1 MSIILRS
8 IKGAP
13 LTYGELDGNFVYL
26 SQSYAFLD
34 GPNTFNGTQT
44 IVGNLNVFGSA
55 SFSFVTSSTT
65 EISSSIFGVTIS
77 TPSVRYGLYNV
88 YDVGS
93 TKTTASLAWDSTN
106 SYWLYQK
113 ATGSVTSSA
122 VLLTGPVGA
131 GGLGSEVKLSQYRIP
146 VSNGDQSLIDSYIYS
161 NGANTTITGALA
173 VSNVVS
179 IGNVINSS
187 PQYGKFLII
196 SGSYPGVVLGHSNV
210 GKAYSFGV
218 GDFSQF
224 FINDDNSSTTRLVIE
239 SNGWFGLG
247 KSATAFLDVNG
258 NTVISGSLIVRNGI
272 TATASYASNANALD
286 GLNST
291 DFVTISGDQI
301 ISSNK
306 SISNLYK
313 LSFVGPLD
321 GVVSIKGGSIDD
333 LSITDDLLFLDNSG
347 NTLAGLYQDG
357 TGFKLISGS
366 FLGNLIGTASLA
378 STASLARTAT
388 TASYVLNA
396 ISSSFATTA
405 SFALNAVSSSFA
417 TTASFALNAI
427 SSSLATTASFLRP
440 LSQSVSL
447 TGSLITRNTATTT
460 TFAAIGRSGSL
471 YIDLSGV
478 GLNYID
484 GNALFIRNSAGTT
497 NLVTVSGSK
506 FMVSAPTELSG
517 SLSMRRADGDVA
529 LFVSSSVSS
538 SSSTS
543 VVGTTAS
550 FDSTIGFTPGGSNI
564 TVWDTDLDIYY
575 SGNSGSG
582 HTNLSPV
589 SNQVADNAAYSTF
602 TIVLNDGAGTGI
614 SLTPGGSI
622 PDNKYTIWIYASG
635 SINKWFERTDNDIS
649 TLKSPGLTIN
659 INGGNTNTQLES
671 DLLSSGFA
679 EVSDPNPYTN
689 NINTTLT
696 ITSTFTSSLINVKAN
711 TTITGSFNV
720 SGSTSFVGTHTLSG
734 SNTIVGNTVL
744 SGSQIL
750 SGSNTII
757 GNTVMSGSITVSGST
772 RFANSIFIVTG
783 SQFYTGSSDF
793 KGNQTITGSLSL
805 VSNGIGTGLFING
818 QKQFNYIS
826 LFHTASI
833 LPTQNVSGSFIYSS
847 QITSSGISVVSGSR
861 ITFAN
866 TGTYNI
872 QFSAQMYTPTN
883 NTNVYIWFKKN
894 GTNIANSATQID
906 IGTSDYGVA
915 AWNFV
920 DTFTS
925 GSYAEIVYQTDQN
938 NVQFQ
943 YSASSGNIPAIPSII
958 ATVTQVA

>member
-65 EISSSIFGVTIS
+65 EISSSTFGVTIS

-122 VLLTGPVGA
+122 VLLTGPVGT
-131 GGLGSEVKLSQYRIP
+131 GGLGTEVKLSQYRIP
-146 VSNGDQSLIDSYIYS
+146 VSNGNQSLIDSYIYS
-161 NGANTTITGALA
+161 NGANTTISGALA

-179 IGNVINSS
+179 IGNVIDSS

-258 NTVISGSLIVRNGI
+258 NTVISGSLIVTNGI
-272 TATASYASNANALD
+272 TATASYALNANSSSFALTSTSASNAR
-286 GLNST
+286 
-291 DFVTISGDQI
+291 
-301 ISSNK
+301 
-306 SISNLYK
+306 
-313 LSFVGPLD
+313 
-321 GVVSIKGGSIDD
+321 
-333 LSITDDLLFLDNSG
+333 
-347 NTLAGLYQDG
+347 
-357 TGFKLISGS
+357 
-366 FLGNLIGTASLA
+366 TASFYAGSVTSSSFA
-378 STASLARTAT
+378 STASYVLNAVSSSFSTTSISSSFATTSSFSSQTISASFAT

-396 ISSSFATTA
+396 
-405 SFALNAVSSSFA
+405 VSSSV
-417 TTASFALNAI
+417 AI
-427 SSSLATTASFLRP
+427 TASFLRP
-440 LSQSVSL
+440 LSQSVNITGSISL
-447 TGSLITRNTATTT
+447 TGSLGTRNTATST
-460 TFAAIGRSGSL
+460 TFFTVGRSGSL

-497 NLVTVSGSK
+497 NLVTVSGSR
-506 FMVSAPTELSG
+506 FIVSTSTELSG
-517 SLSMRRADGDVA
+517 SLSIRRADGDRS
-529 LFVSSSVSS
+529 LFISSSVSS
-538 SSSTS
+538 STSTA
-543 VVGTTAS
+543 VVSTTAS
-550 FDSTIGFTPGGSNI
+550 FDSTIGFTPGGTNT

-575 SGNSGSG
+575 SGESGSG

-602 TIVLNDGAGTGI
+602 NIVLNDGAGTGI
-614 SLTPGGSI
+614 TLTPGGSI
-622 PDNKYTIWIYASG
+622 PQDKYTIWIYASG
-635 SINKWFERTDNDIS
+635 SINKWFEKTDNDIS
-649 TLKSPGLTIN
+649 NLKSPGLTIN

-679 EVSDPNPYTN
+679 EVSDPNPYSN
-689 NINTTLT
+689 NINTILT
-696 ITSTFTSSLINVKAN
+696 TTSTFTSSLMDVKSN
-711 TTITGSFNV
+711 TTITGSLSV

-734 SNTIVGNTVL
+734 SNTIIGDTVL
-744 SGSQIL
+744 SGSQIM

-757 GNTVMSGSITVSGST
+757 GNTVLSGSFMVSGST
-772 RFANSIFIVTG
+772 ILANTLFIVTG

-793 KGNQTITGSLSL
+793 KGNQTITGSLRL
-805 VSNGIGTGLFING
+805 QSNGGGTGLYVNG

-833 LPTQNVSGSFIYSS
+833 LPTQNVSGSFIYSTVA
-847 QITSSGISVVSGSR
+847 TSSGISVTNNSR
-861 ITFAN
+861 ITFEN
-866 TGTYNI
+866 TGIYNI
-872 QFSAQMYTPTN
+872 QFSAQLFTQTGG
-883 NTNVYIWFKKN
+883 TVDIWLKRN
-894 GTNIANSATQID
+894 GINIANSAGK
-906 IGTSDYGVA
+906 IGPTSNNTYHLP

-925 GSYAEIVYQTDQN
+925 GSYVELAYQSDQTN
-938 NVQFQ
+938 TQFQ
-943 YSASSGNIPAIPSII
+943 YIAATGNIPAIPSII
-958 ATVTQVA
+958 LSVTQVA

>member
-1 MSIILRS
+1 MALILRQ

-13 LTYGELDGNFVYL
+13 LTYGELDGNFTFISNSFAGL
-26 SQSYAFLD
+26 SGS
-34 GPNTFNGTQT
+34 NTFNGNQT
-44 IVGNLNVFGSA
+44 ILGNLNVFGSA

-65 EISSSIFGVTIS
+65 EISSSIFGITIS
-77 TPSVRYGLYNV
+77 TPTVRYGLYNV

-106 SYWLYQK
+106 DYWLYQK

-122 VLLTGPVGA
+122 IFLTGPKGT
-131 GGLGSEVKLSQYRIP
+131 GGLGTEVNLSQYRIP
-146 VSNGDQSLIDSYIYS
+146 VSNGDQSLSDSYIYS
-161 NGANTTITGALA
+161 NGVNTTISGALA
-173 VSNVVS
+173 VSNAIS

-187 PQYGKFLII
+187 PQYSKFLII

-258 NTVISGSLIVRNGI
+258 NTVISGSLIVTNGI
-272 TATASYASNANALD
+272 TATASYALNANSSSFALVSVSASNAR
-286 GLNST
+286 
-291 DFVTISGDQI
+291 
-301 ISSNK
+301 
-306 SISNLYK
+306 
-313 LSFVGPLD
+313 
-321 GVVSIKGGSIDD
+321 
-333 LSITDDLLFLDNSG
+333 
-347 NTLAGLYQDG
+347 
-357 TGFKLISGS
+357 
-366 FLGNLIGTASLA
+366 TASFYA
-378 STASLARTAT
+378 GSVTSSSFAT

-396 ISSSFATTA
+396 VSSSFATISISSSFATTSSFSSQTISA
-405 SFALNAVSSSFA
+405 SFATTASYVLNAVSSSFA
-417 TTASFALNAI
+417 STS
-427 SSSLATTASFLRP
+427 SFLRP
-440 LSQSVSL
+440 LSQSVIVTGSVTL
-447 TGSLITRNTATTT
+447 TGSLNIRNTATISTLT
-460 TFAAIGRSGSL
+460 ALGRSGSL
-471 YIDLSGV
+471 YVDFVGL

-497 NLVTVSGSK
+497 NLVTVSGSR
-506 FMVSAPTELSG
+506 FIVSTPTELSG

-550 FDSTIGFTPGGSNI
+550 FDSTISFTPGGSN
-564 TVWDTDLDIYY
+564 TTTWDTDLEIYY
-575 SGNSGSG
+575 SGESGSG

-589 SNQVADNAAYSTF
+589 SNEVADNAAYSTF
-602 TIVLNDGAGTGI
+602 NITLDDGAGTGI

-622 PDNKYTIWIYASG
+622 PQDKYTIWIYASG
-635 SINKWFERTDNDIS
+635 SINKWFEKTDNDIS

-696 ITSTFTSSLINVKAN
+696 ITSTFTSSLMNVKGD
-711 TTITGSFNV
+711 TTITGSLNV
-720 SGSTSFVGTHTLSG
+720 SGSTNFVGTHTLSG
-734 SNTIVGNTVL
+734 SNTIIGNTIM

-757 GNTVMSGSITVSGST
+757 GNTTLSGSFTVSGST
-772 RFANSIFIVTG
+772 ILANTTFIVTG

-793 KGNQTITGSLSL
+793 KGNQTITGSLRL
-805 VSNGIGTGLFING
+805 NSNGVGTGLFING

-833 LPTQNVSGSFIYSS
+833 LPTQNVSGSFIFSNTAVSS
-847 QITSSGISVVSGSR
+847 SISVISGSR
-861 ITFAN
+861 ITFEN
-866 TGTYNI
+866 TGIYNI
-872 QFSAQMYTPTN
+872 QFSAQLFTQTGA
-883 NTNVYIWFKKN
+883 TVDIWLKRN
-894 GTNIANSATQID
+894 GVNIANSAGK
-906 IGTSDYGVA
+906 IGPTGNNTYHLP

-925 GSYAEIVYQTDQN
+925 GSYVEIAYQTNQTN
-938 NVQFQ
+938 TEFQ
-943 YSASSGNIPAIPSII
+943 YIAATGNIPAIPPII

>member
-1 MSIILRS
+1 MALILRQT
-8 IKGAP
+8 KGAP
-13 LTYGELDGNFVYL
+13 LTYGELDGNFTFISNSFAGL
-26 SQSYAFLD
+26 SGS
-34 GPNTFNGTQT
+34 NTFNGDQT
-44 IVGNLNVFGSA
+44 ILGNLNVFGSA
-55 SFSFVTSSTT
+55 SFTFTTSSVTT
-65 EISSSIFGVTIS
+65 ISSSVFNITIS
-77 TPSVRYGLYNV
+77 TPTIRYGLYNV
-88 YDVGS
+88 LDGGS
-93 TKTTASLAWDSTN
+93 TKTTASLAWDSVN

-122 VLLTGPVGA
+122 VFLTGPKGT
-131 GGLGSEVKLSQYRIP
+131 GGLGTEANLSQYRIP
-146 VSNGDQSLIDSYIYS
+146 VSNGDQSLIDSNIS
-161 NGANTTITGALA
+161 TNGSDAVITGSLTSRNSIAI
-173 VSNVVS
+173 SNT
-179 IGNVINSS
+179 IINSS

-258 NTVISGSLIVRNGI
+258 NTVISGSLIVTGGI
-272 TATASYASNANALD
+272 TATASYALNANTASFAATARSSSYALSASVSTTSISASYALSSSNSLSTISASYALTASFAANIPTTSSYALQALSASNA
-286 GLNST
+286 
-291 DFVTISGDQI
+291 
-301 ISSNK
+301 
-306 SISNLYK
+306 
-313 LSFVGPLD
+313 
-321 GVVSIKGGSIDD
+321 
-333 LSITDDLLFLDNSG
+333 LL
-347 NTLAGLYQDG
+347 
-357 TGFKLISGS
+357 
-366 FLGNLIGTASLA
+366 
-378 STASLARTAT
+378 AT

-405 SFALNAVSSSFA
+405 SF
-417 TTASFALNAI
+417 
-427 SSSLATTASFLRP
+427 LRP
-440 LSQSVSL
+440 LSQSIVN
-447 TGSLITRNTATTT
+447 TGSLILRNTAVIT

-471 YIDLSGV
+471 YVDLNGA
-478 GLNYID
+478 GNNYID
-484 GNALFIRNSAGTT
+484 GNVLFIRNSAGTT

-506 FMVSAPTELSG
+506 FMVSASTELSG

-550 FDSTIGFTPGGSNI
+550 FDSTISFTPGGSN
-564 TVWDTDLDIYY
+564 TTTWDTDLEIYY
-575 SGNSGSG
+575 SGESGSG

-589 SNQVADNAAYSTF
+589 SNEIADNAAYSTF
-602 TIVLNDGAGTGI
+602 NITLDDGAGTGI

-622 PDNKYTIWIYASG
+622 PQDKYTIWIYASG

-696 ITSTFTSSLINVKAN
+696 ITSTFTSSLMNVKGD
-711 TTITGSFNV
+711 TTITGSLNV
-720 SGSTSFVGTHTLSG
+720 SGSTNFVGTHTLSG
-734 SNTIVGNTVL
+734 SNTIIGNTIM

-757 GNTVMSGSITVSGST
+757 GNTTLSGSFTVSGST
-772 RFANSIFIVTG
+772 ILANTIFIVTG

-793 KGNQTITGSLSL
+793 KGNQTITGSLRL
-805 VSNGIGTGLFING
+805 NSNGVGTGLFING

-833 LPTQNVSGSFIYSS
+833 LPTQNVSGSFIFSNTAVSS
-847 QITSSGISVVSGSR
+847 SISVISGSR
-861 ITFAN
+861 ITFEN
-866 TGTYNI
+866 TGIYNI
-872 QFSAQMYTPTN
+872 QFSAQLFTQTGA
-883 NTNVYIWFKKN
+883 TVDIWLKRN
-894 GTNIANSATQID
+894 GVNIANSAGK
-906 IGTSDYGVA
+906 IGPTGNNTYHLP

-925 GSYAEIVYQTDQN
+925 GSYVEIAYQTDQTN
-938 NVQFQ
+938 TQFQ
-943 YSASSGNIPAIPSII
+943 YIAASGNIPAVPSII
-958 ATVTQVA
+958 ASVTQVA

>member
-1 MSIILRS
+1 MALILRQT
-8 IKGAP
+8 KGAP
-13 LTYGELDGNFVYL
+13 LTYGELDGNLTYL
-26 SQSYAFLD
+26 SESYAGLS
-34 GPNTFNGTQT
+34 GSNTFNGNQT

-55 SFSFVTSSTT
+55 SFTYVTSSTN
-65 EISSSIFGVTIS
+65 EISSSTFGITIS
-77 TPSVRYGLYNV
+77 TPTIRYGLYNV

-93 TKTTASLAWDSTN
+93 TKTTASFAWDSTN

-113 ATGSVTSSA
+113 VTGSVTSSA
-122 VLLTGPVGA
+122 IFLTGPKGT
-131 GGLGSEVKLSQYRIP
+131 GGLGTEANIPQYRVP
-146 VSNGDQSLIDSYIYS
+146 MSNGDQSLVNS
-161 NGANTTITGALA
+161 NIFTSGSFNTITGSTLIYSFASYSTPTLGTGSGGFFLGGDSGFYGLYMGVSSSGTTWIQSNRNDGLGLAYNIALQP
-173 VSNVVS
+173 VG
-179 IGNVINSS
+179 GNVNI
-187 PQYGKFLII
+187 GKFNPATTGPKLDI
-196 SGSYPGVVLGHSNV
+196 SGSTLLTGS
-210 GKAYSFGV
+210 
-218 GDFSQF
+218 
-224 FINDDNSSTTRLVIE
+224 
-239 SNGWFGLG
+239 
-247 KSATAFLDVNG
+247 LDILG
-258 NTVISGSLIVRNGI
+258 NTVITGSLIVTGGI
-272 TATASYASNANALD
+272 TATASYASNANSSSFALT
-286 GLNST
+286 ST
-291 DFVTISGDQI
+291 SA
-301 ISSNK
+301 SN
-306 SISNLYK
+306 
-313 LSFVGPLD
+313 
-321 GVVSIKGGSIDD
+321 
-333 LSITDDLLFLDNSG
+333 
-347 NTLAGLYQDG
+347 
-357 TGFKLISGS
+357 
-366 FLGNLIGTASLA
+366 
-378 STASLARTAT
+378 ARTASFYDGSVT
-388 TASYVLNA
+388 SSSFASTASYVLNA
-396 ISSSFATTA
+396 VSSSFAATSISSSFATTSSLTSQAISA
-405 SFALNAVSSSFA
+405 SFATTASYILNAVSSSFA
-417 TTASFALNAI
+417 TTASF
-427 SSSLATTASFLRP
+427 LRP
-440 LSQSVSL
+440 LSQSVVN
-447 TGSLITRNTATTT
+447 TGSLVTRNTATTT

-538 SSSTS
+538 STSTS

-550 FDSTIGFTPGGSNI
+550 FDSTIAFTPGGSN
-564 TVWDTDLDIYY
+564 TTTWDTNLDIYY

-589 SNQVADNAAYSTF
+589 SSQAADNVAYSTF

-614 SLTPGGSI
+614 SLTPSGSI
-622 PDNKYTIWIYASG
+622 PSNKYTIWIYASG
-635 SINKWFERTDNDIS
+635 SINKWFEKIDNDIS
-649 TLKSPGLTIN
+649 ILKSSGLTIN

-671 DLLSSGFA
+671 DLISTGFA
-679 EVSDPNPYTN
+679 ETSDPNPYTN
-689 NINTTLT
+689 NITTILT
-696 ITSTFTSSLINVKAN
+696 ISSSFTSSLMNVKGA
-711 TTITGSFNV
+711 TIITGSLNV

-734 SNTIVGNTVL
+734 SNTI
-744 SGSQIL
+744 
-750 SGSNTII
+750 I
-757 GNTVMSGSITVSGST
+757 GDTVMSGSIIISGST
-772 RFANSIFIVTG
+772 TFRNSIFTVTG

-793 KGNQTITGSLSL
+793 KGSQTITGSLRL
-805 VSNGIGTGLFING
+805 TSNGIGTGLFING

-872 QFSAQMYTPTN
+872 QFSTQMYTPTN